1 MADFHDHDK
10 VITNIAY
17 LSRELYRN
25 LVTLCDDIGSRWTG
39 TPGEEKAC
47 RFLKRKLEEYGLED
61 VCAERFETLSWYPE
75 KSKVEFKPELNV
87 VGEVKSVPLIYSPSA
102 EVEGKVVYV
111 GHGRP
116 REFELKKEEIRGNIV
131 LTTNK
136 AFPPFTS
143 VRVTIE
149 DKYRKAVELGAAG
162 MIVMNERN
170 MGNLCFTSLIHWFRR
185 EGETYYPIEENAEI
199 PCVSVSKELG
209 ERMKR
214 EISKRSG
221 ELKAAISTK
230 TSLKKVSSYNVMG
243 DLKGG
248 EDPEEKVIICA
259 HYDGMFLSPAAIDN
273 ASGVCVLLGIAE
285 ALSRLRE
292 TFGEKT
298 LKRTLR
304 FIAFS
309 AEELGLKGSLAYVE
323 KHRDE
328 LRNVRLVINM
338 DELAAGRL
346 KGFRLQFPELVPFFQ
361 RLVDDMCLPLTTHLE
376 PFIDTTSDH
385 FPFTLNGV
393 PIMLLWRWRYMG
405 EYPTHQYT
413 HTEADTIDKI
423 ELKDL
428 HEYVATVARCALRV
442 VNTPR
447 ERWPAIHRPRKEI
460 LKLLERPV
468 TPY

>member
-1 MADFHDHDK
+1 MEDLHEYDK
-10 VITNIAY
+10 LIAGTAY
-17 LSRELYRN
+17 TSVELYRN
-25 LVTLCDDIGSRWTG
+25 LVTLCDEIGSRWTG
-39 TPGEEKAC
+39 TTGEEKA
-47 RFLKRKLEEYGLED
+47 RTFLTRKLEEYGLED
-61 VCAERFETLSWYPE
+61 VNTERFETACWYPE
-75 KSKVEFKPELNV
+75 ESRIEFKPELNV
-87 VGEVKSVPLIYSPSA
+87 VEGVKSVPLIYSPSA
-102 EVEGKVVYV
+102 EVEGEVVYV
-111 GHGRP
+111 GHGTP
-116 REFELKKEEIRGNIV
+116 REFEARKEKIRGNIV

-143 VRVTIE
+143 VETTIE
-149 DKYRKAVELGAAG
+149 DKYRWAVELGAAG
-162 MIVMNERN
+162 MIIMNERN
-170 MGNLCFTSLIHWFRR
+170 LGNLCFTSLIHWFRR
-185 EGETYYPIEENAEI
+185 EDGTYYPIEKNAEI

-214 EISKRSG
+214 EISKG
-221 ELKAAISTK
+221 GGKLKAAISTK
-230 TSLKKVSSYNVMG
+230 TSLKKVSSYNVVG
-243 DLKGG
+243 DLKG
-248 EDPEEKVIICA
+248 EECPEEELIIC
-259 HYDGMFLSPAAIDN
+259 AIDN

-285 ALSRLRE
+285 ALSKLRE
-292 TFGEKT
+292 NFGKKT

-323 KHRDE
+323 RHREE

-361 RLVDDMCLPLTTHLE
+361 ELIDDMGLPLTTHLE
-376 PFIDTTSDH
+376 PFVDTTSDH

-393 PIMLLWRWRYMG
+393 PIMLLWRWRYVG

-428 HEYVATVARCALRV
+428 HEYVSTVARCALRV

-447 ERWPAIHRPRKEI
+447 DRWPATHHPREEI
-460 LKLLERPV
+460 LKLLEKPV